1 MNKNVLEFKNV
12 SKHYMQAKN
21 KIEILAD
28 ASFSLKQGEI
38 CAIIGESGS
47 GKSTLLHIAGLLD
60 KANSGQIILLDQN
73 ISTISENSRNVFR
86 LKNLGFI
93 YQYHHLLPD
102 FTALEN
108 ILMPQ
113 IILGETMR
121 IATEKAKTLMEK
133 LNIGDKGGNF
143 PGELSGGQQQR
154 VAIARALINAPQII
168 LADEPTGNLD
178 SANAKEVFS
187 MLKAL
192 AMEQKTSVLFVTH
205 SQDIASKSDKIFELK
220 QKQIQQI
227 K

>member
-1 MNKNVLEFKNV
+1 MNKNVLEFKGV
-12 SKHYMQAKN
+12 HKYYMQAKN

-28 ASFSLKQGEI
+28 ASFQIEQGQI
-38 CAIIGESGS
+38 SAIVGESGS

-60 KANSGQIILLDQN
+60 SANSGEIILLGQS
-73 ISTISENSRNVFR
+73 ISSICESSKNTFR

-113 IILGETMR
+113 IIMGAPKQLAM
-121 IATEKAKTLMEK
+121 EKATILMDK
-133 LNIGDKGGNF
+133 LNISDKGSNF

-154 VAIARALINAPQII
+154 VAIARAMINNPQII

-178 SANAKEVFS
+178 SANANEVFD
-187 MLKAL
+187 MLKTL
-192 AMEQKTSVLFVTH
+192 AMEQKTSILLVTH
-205 SQDIASKSDKIFELK
+205 SQEIASKSNKVFELK

>member
-1 MNKNVLEFKNV
+1 MNKNVLEFKGV
-12 SKHYMQAKN
+12 FKHYMQAKN

-28 ASFSLKQGEI
+28 ASFQIEEGQIS
-38 CAIIGESGS
+38 AIVGESGS

-60 KANSGQIILLDQN
+60 SANSGEIILLGQN
-73 ISTISENSRNVFR
+73 ISKICESNKNTFR
-86 LKNLGFI
+86 LQNLGFI

-113 IILGETMR
+113 IIMGAQR
-121 IATEKAKTLMEK
+121 QIAMEKATILMEK
-133 LNIGDKGGNF
+133 LNISDKGSNF

-154 VAIARALINAPQII
+154 VAIARAMINNPQII

-178 SANAKEVFS
+178 SANANEVFD
-187 MLKAL
+187 MLKTL
-192 AMEQKTSVLFVTH
+192 AMEQKTSILLVTH
-205 SQDIASKSDKIFELK
+205 SQEIASKSDKVFELK